1 MSVDRDEFTLELP
14 PFIATGLGD
23 AFPPR
28 FGDNRDLY
36 HKSKIKF
43 KEMARIL
50 KKNYKNNISASYCL
64 RKLTLEI

>member
-43 KEMARIL
+43 KQMARIE
-50 KKNYKNNISASYCL
+50 K
-64 RKLTLEI
+64 RPFKL